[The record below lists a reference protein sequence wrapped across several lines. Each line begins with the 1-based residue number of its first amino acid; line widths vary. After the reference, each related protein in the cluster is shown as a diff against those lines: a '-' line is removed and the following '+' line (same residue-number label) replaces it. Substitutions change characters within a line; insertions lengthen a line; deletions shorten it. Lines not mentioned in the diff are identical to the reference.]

1 MRNEPVCYQVTAF
14 PLDMHPEA
22 GTLDEQWIPFFAGLE
37 KPIRVISRTTRF
49 DLRGPRQQ
57 MLNLLRP
64 LDAAAS
70 GYALIAEAV
79 ERWDAKTPE
88 RLAHLA
94 ATLAPPLREALDAA
108 LPAQRR
114 RDRAA
119 WQQALAKLGRPL
131 WRRRWLQ
138 EYSRYYQLLTEQV
151 ELRGLEHFMLC
162 WLPDGVRPTQ
172 QAAVITR
179 SFGTPARIDELPP
192 LLLDLYDEGGDCL
205 IPREPHLPYI
215 ALLAADDLRGTWSLW
230 TLSRLLD
237 LDLDLRLCI
246 DVVPLDRT
254 KGEMMVDFIAVSTD
268 NALQDPNARRDKKL
282 QRKNQTADYFLEQ
295 AEQGF
300 HELRVVVA
308 VEGRDKET
316 LDGAVR
322 QVITSSGSFLRFVRP
337 PHGQGPLAQ
346 FFTTTPTS
354 RIDAFVNTRVEIG
367 HGAAVSMP
375 FGIRR
380 PSRTDGLLWIIE
392 GQTPIMF
399 NPMRDAADRK
409 RAGHTVV
416 LGKTGSGKTFSAFVW
431 ASRMLAL
438 GWQVVFFEPQGHA
451 RRLIRACG
459 HGGAYY
465 KLDMRQ
471 RINVLD
477 VAVTR
482 DDEGNPPELARQ
494 NMHVMNQL
502 AILLGSHNPS
512 ADGEST
518 FTARSFTTIERALLD
533 HALQKLYAPWAAD
546 LDKLTPAETP
556 TLADFCAILESMPVR
571 PSTEAVRT
579 GLLDELYLYLVSGS
593 AGAVYNGKTSVAWDF
608 SHDATAYDLTAL
620 DAGTPR
626 VLYTAQA
633 FGALNRYVR
642 NRPDRDRPLIVF
654 FDEFA
659 FTLGQAPALARFAAD
674 AAKTWRT
681 FCAALITMDQ
691 DAHTYLGTEGA
702 VASGPLRSVFDN
714 ATLKIIFQQD
724 PNPAERLGEVV
735 DGLQPQ
741 HVQAIKGAGLG
752 DCVLAW
758 NSDDNAR
765 QISEV
770 FSGRVVPT
778 DAELRAYSGT

>member
-1 MRNEPVCYQVTAF
+1 MSEPVCYHVTAF
-14 PLDMHPEA
+14 PLEMHPEA

-64 LDAAAS
+64 LDAAAI
-70 GYALIAEAV
+70 GYAPIAEAV
-79 ERWDAKTPE
+79 EKWDATAPA
-88 RLAHLA
+88 RLAELTVALA
-94 ATLAPPLREALDAA
+94 TPLREQLEAM
-108 LPAQRR
+108 LPLTRR
-114 RDRAA
+114 QERAA

-138 EYSRYYQLLTEQV
+138 EYARYYQLLTDQV
-151 ELRGLEHFMLC
+151 ELRGLEHSMLC
-162 WLPDGVRPTQ
+162 WLPHGVRPEQ
-172 QAAVITR
+172 QAALIGR
-179 SFGTPARIDELPP
+179 AFGTTARIGELTP
-192 LLLDLYDEGGDCL
+192 LLRDMYDEHADCL
-205 IPREPHLPYI
+205 VPREPHLPWI
-215 ALLAADDLRGTWSLW
+215 ALLSADDLRGTWSLW

-237 LDLDLRLCI
+237 LDVDLHLCL

-254 KGEMMVDFIAVSTD
+254 KAEMKVDFIATATENSLKDGSGPRDVKAERKLET
-268 NALQDPNARRDKKL
+268 AR
-282 QRKNQTADYFLEQ
+282 YFQEQ

-300 HELRVVVA
+300 HDLRAIVA
-308 VEGRDKET
+308 VEGRDKES
-316 LDGAVR
+316 LDNAVR
-322 QVITSSGSFLRFVRP
+322 QVIKSTSSFMRLIRP
-337 PHGQGPLAQ
+337 PCGQGPLAQ
-346 FFTTTPTS
+346 FFTTTPTGK
-354 RIDAFVNTRVEIG
+354 IDAFVNVRTEIG
-367 HGAAVSMP
+367 HGAAVMMP

-399 NPMRDAADRK
+399 NPMRDAAARK
-409 RAGHTVV
+409 RAGHAVV
-416 LGKTGSGKTFSAFVW
+416 LGKTGSGKTLSAFVW

-438 GWQVVFFEPQGHA
+438 GWQVAFFEPQGHA
-451 RRLIRACG
+451 RRFIRACG

-477 VAVTR
+477 VVVTR
-482 DDEGNPPELARQ
+482 DEEGNPPPLASQ
-494 NMHVMNQL
+494 NMQVINQL
-502 AILLGSHNPS
+502 AILLGTHEPS
-512 ADGEST
+512 ADGESS
-518 FTARSFTTIERALLD
+518 FKARSFTTIERALID
-533 HALQKLYAPWAAD
+533 HALQKLYEPWAAD

-556 TLADFCAILESMPVR
+556 TMADLCAILESMPVR
-571 PSTEAVRT
+571 SSTETART

-620 DAGTPR
+620 EAGAPR

-642 NRPDRDRPLIVF
+642 NRPDRDRPLVVF

-681 FCAALITMDQ
+681 FGAALVTMDQ

-714 ATLKIIFQQD
+714 ASLKIIFKQD
-724 PNPAERLGEVV
+724 PDPAARLGEVI

-741 HVQAIKGAGLG
+741 HVQSIKGAGLG

-758 NSDDNAR
+758 NSDDDTR
-765 QISEV
+765 QVSEV

-778 DAELRAYSGT
+778 DAELRAFSGT